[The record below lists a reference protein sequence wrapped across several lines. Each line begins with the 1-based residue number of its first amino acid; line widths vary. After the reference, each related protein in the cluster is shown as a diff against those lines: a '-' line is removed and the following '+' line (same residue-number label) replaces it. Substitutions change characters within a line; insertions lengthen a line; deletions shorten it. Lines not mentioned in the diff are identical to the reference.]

1 MEPWVQ
7 ALFTLLGSLLASG
20 SFWAFIAK
28 RRDKDTAQ
36 ARMLRG
42 LAHDRIMWL
51 GMQYIKRGEITSD
64 EYENLCV
71 YLYEPY
77 LALGGNGSAQRV
89 MEEVHKL
96 KIT

>member
-7 ALFTLLGSLLASG
+7 ALLTLLGSLLASG
-20 SFWAFIAK
+20 GFWTFIAK